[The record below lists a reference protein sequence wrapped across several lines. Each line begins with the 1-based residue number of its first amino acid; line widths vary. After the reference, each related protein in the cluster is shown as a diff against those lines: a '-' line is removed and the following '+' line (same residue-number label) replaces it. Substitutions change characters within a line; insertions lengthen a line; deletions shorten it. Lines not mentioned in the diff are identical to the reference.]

1 MDLRHLIQRPP
12 FTARVTTRHRKVH
25 KNPASLGSPR
35 ALAIGMVG
43 ILGIVLLLGLAFAF
57 SDAKR
62 SIRWWTVSIAFIIQA
77 SIGAVVFGLPAGR
90 NALQWLSDQVTHT
103 ISAGKAGVDFLFGP
117 LTKNGDAGV
126 GFVFALQVLP
136 MIIFF
141 SSLIA
146 VLYHLRIMQMVIVV
160 IGGSLKK
167 ILGTSR
173 TESLSAAA
181 NIFVGQTEAPLM
193 VKPHIPQMTSS
204 ELFAVMVGG
213 LASVAGSV
221 LAGYAAMGVEMRY
234 LLAASFMAAP
244 GGLLYAKLM
253 KPEVEQPNETPL
265 EFSNDDEKTANVID
279 AAALGAS
286 TGLKLAL
293 NVGAMLLAFIGLI
306 ALLNLILGG
315 LGEWLGHGGL
325 SLQQILGWLFAPV
338 AWMIGVP
345 WADATQGG
353 SLIGQKLVLNEF
365 VAYVQ
370 FAEWKNAMEPRT
382 QAVCA
387 VALCGFANLSSIAI
401 LLGGLGSMAPNRRRE
416 IAQLGLKAVAAATFA
431 NLTSAAIVGLFV
443 S

>member
-1 MDLRHLIQRPP
+1 
-12 FTARVTTRHRKVH
+12 
-25 KNPASLGSPR
+25 
-35 ALAIGMVG
+35 MVG
-43 ILGIVLLLGLAFAF
+43 LFGIVVLLVVAFAF
-57 SDAKR
+57 SDARR
-62 SIRWWTVSIAFIIQA
+62 SIRWRTVGAAFAIQA
-77 SIGAVVFGLPAGR
+77 LIGAVVFGLPAGR
-90 NALQWLSDQVTHT
+90 DGLQWLSDQVTAA

-117 LTKNGDAGV
+117 LTADGDAGV
-126 GFVFALQVLP
+126 GFVFALRVLP

-146 VLYHLRIMQMVIVV
+146 VLYHLRIMQVVIVV
-160 IGGSLKK
+160 IGGSLRK

-173 TESLSAAA
+173 AESLSAAA
-181 NIFVGQTEAPLM
+181 NIFVGQTEAPLV
-193 VKPHIPQMTSS
+193 VKPYIPKMTSS

-221 LAGYAAMGVEMRY
+221 LAGYAAMGVEMKY

-253 KPEVEQPNETPL
+253 KPEIEQPGEVPL
-265 EFSNDDEKTANVID
+265 EFAEGDEKPANVLD

-293 NVGAMLLAFIGLI
+293 NVGAMLLGFIGLI
-306 ALLNLILGG
+306 ALLNLMLGG
-315 LGEWLGHGGL
+315 VGGWFGQSGL
-325 SLQQILGWLFAPV
+325 SLQQLLGWVFAPV

-365 VAYVQ
+365 VAYGQ
-370 FAEWKNAMEPRT
+370 YAQWKDAMGPRA

-401 LLGGLGSMAPNRRRE
+401 LLGGLGSMAPTRRSE
-416 IAQLGLKAVAAATFA
+416 IARLGLKAVAAATFA

>member
-1 MDLRHLIQRPP
+1 
-12 FTARVTTRHRKVH
+12 
-25 KNPASLGSPR
+25 
-35 ALAIGMVG
+35 MVG
-43 ILGIVLLLGLAFAF
+43 LLGIAVLLGVAFAL

-62 SIRWWTVSIAFIIQA
+62 SIRWRTVGAAFAIQA
-77 SIGAVVFGLPAGR
+77 LIGAIVFGLPAGR
-90 NALQWLSDQVTHT
+90 DGLQWLSDQVTGA
-103 ISAGKAGVDFLFGP
+103 ISAGEAGVDFLFGP
-117 LTKNGDAGV
+117 LTADGDAGV
-126 GFVFALQVLP
+126 GFVFALRVLP

-146 VLYHLRIMQMVIVV
+146 VLYHLRIMQIVIVV
-160 IGGSLKK
+160 IGGSLRK
-167 ILGTSR
+167 ILGTTR
-173 TESLSAAA
+173 AESLSAAA
-181 NIFVGQTEAPLM
+181 NIFVGQTEAPLV
-193 VKPHIPQMTSS
+193 VKPYIPKMTSS

-221 LAGYAAMGVEMRY
+221 LAGYAAMGVEMKY

-253 KPEVEQPNETPL
+253 KPEIDQPGEVPM
-265 EFSNDDEKTANVID
+265 EFADGDEKPANVLD

-306 ALLNLILGG
+306 ALLNLMLGG
-315 LGEWLGHGGL
+315 MGGWFGQSGL
-325 SLQQILGWLFAPV
+325 SLQQILGWVFAPV

-345 WADATQGG
+345 WSDATQGG

-365 VAYVQ
+365 VAYMQ
-370 FAEWKNAMEPRT
+370 YAEWKDAMGPRT

-401 LLGGLGSMAPNRRRE
+401 LLGGLGSMAPKRRSE
-416 IAQLGLKAVAAATFA
+416 IAQLGLKAVAAATFS

-443 S
+443 G

>member
-1 MDLRHLIQRPP
+1 
-12 FTARVTTRHRKVH
+12 
-25 KNPASLGSPR
+25 
-35 ALAIGMVG
+35 MVG
-43 ILGIVLLLGLAFAF
+43 LLGIAVLLGLAFAM
-57 SDAKR
+57 SDAR
-62 SIRWWTVSIAFIIQA
+62 GAIRWRTVGAAFAIQA
-77 SIGAVVFGLPAGR
+77 LIGAIVFGLPAGR
-90 NALQWLSDQVTHT
+90 EALLWLSGQVTGA
-103 ISAGKAGVDFLFGP
+103 IGAGKAGVDFLFGP
-117 LTKNGDAGV
+117 LTSDGDSSI
-126 GFVFALQVLP
+126 GFIFALRVLP

-146 VLYHLRIMQMVIVV
+146 VLYHLRIMQLVIIVL
-160 IGGSLKK
+160 GGSLRK

-173 TESLSAAA
+173 AESLSAAA
-181 NIFVGQTEAPLM
+181 NIFVGQTEAPLV
-193 VKPHIPQMTSS
+193 VKPYIPKMTSS

-221 LAGYAAMGVEMRY
+221 LAGYAAMGVEMKY

-253 KPEVEQPNETPL
+253 KPEVETPGEVHL
-265 EFSNDDEKTANVID
+265 EFAEGDEKPANVLD

-306 ALLNLILGG
+306 ALLNLMLGG
-315 LGEWLGHGGL
+315 VGGWFGHGSL
-325 SLQQILGWLFAPV
+325 SLQQILGWIFAPV
-338 AWMIGVP
+338 AWMVGVP
-345 WADATQGG
+345 WSDATQGG

-370 FAEWKNAMEPRT
+370 YAEWRGAMGPRA

-401 LLGGLGSMAPNRRRE
+401 LLGGLGSMAPKRRSE
-416 IAQLGLKAVAAATFA
+416 IAKLGLKAVVAATFS